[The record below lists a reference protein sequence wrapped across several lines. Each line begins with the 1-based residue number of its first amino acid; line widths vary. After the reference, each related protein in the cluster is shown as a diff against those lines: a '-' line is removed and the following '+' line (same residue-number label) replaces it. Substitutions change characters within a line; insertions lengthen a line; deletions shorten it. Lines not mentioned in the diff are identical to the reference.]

1 MSPPDEHSPAN
12 AINQK
17 LDEIIAEQRRQ
28 RAPLS
33 PPREPASGSRLW
45 IYSLCF
51 LAAIGAHAI
60 GYLIYT
66 AAADKPVA
74 APASSASNLTLWS
87 PTPET
92 TNTRHATSPDTP
104 PPPATVAA
112 KTPSIVYQGQPVP
125 YQPAPESERR
135 PQQTRQR
142 VVSGQTRA
150 VIVDSA
156 PATPPPSPAPA
167 DASEAHAK
175 VAKEHAYQYFRYK
188 YKIGSANYT
197 VTSLNIMTDETVE
210 VPNWNRHRTTG
221 EAGIEYYDNA
231 SGKRTTRKFEVLTE
245 TKNGRIVPVD
255 ITVK

>member
-28 RAPLS
+28 RAPAS
-33 PPREPASGSRLW
+33 PPSEPTSGSRAWL
-45 IYSLCF
+45 YVLCF
-51 LAAIGAHAI
+51 LAAVGAHAI
-60 GYLIYT
+60 GYMIYT
-66 AAADKPVA
+66 AAADKPKA
-74 APASSASNLTLWS
+74 APASAASDLTLWN
-87 PTPET
+87 PTPEAT
-92 TNTRHATSPDTP
+92 STRPATSPAAL
-104 PPPATVAA
+104 PPPAPVAA

-135 PQQTRQR
+135 PSQPRPR
-142 VVSGQTRA
+142 IVSGQTRA

-156 PATPPPSPAPA
+156 PATPPPSPAPV
-167 DASEAHAK
+167 DSSEAHAK
-175 VAKEHAYQYFRYK
+175 IAKEHAYQHFRYK

-197 VTSLNIMTDETVE
+197 VTSLNIVTDETVE
-210 VPNWNRHRTTG
+210 IPNWNRHRTTG